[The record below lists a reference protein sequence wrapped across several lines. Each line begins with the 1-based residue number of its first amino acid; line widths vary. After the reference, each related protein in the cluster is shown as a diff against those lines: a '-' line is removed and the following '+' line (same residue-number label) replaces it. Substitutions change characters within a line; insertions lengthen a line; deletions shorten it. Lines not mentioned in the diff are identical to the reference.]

1 MTTVD
6 QAGSWPVADPAA
18 GRGEVSGV
26 ATARPG
32 GSTLS
37 GTRGRR
43 PSRLLGIRTEIP
55 VAWRA
60 GLGIAGVLGLLALW
74 YWSSSGGSALIATPG
89 ESWSAF
95 REMVGD
101 GTFQTDL
108 WASAQRIL
116 IGYGISL
123 VIGVVLGI
131 ATGTFFA
138 VDALFEPMIGFLR
151 YIPAPALIPLFLLL
165 LGIDESPKIWLI
177 VVGTAFYNVLM
188 TADVAR
194 AVPREMINASYTL
207 GAGRLRIVRRVILP
221 HSLPGIVDVARINL
235 AAAWSMLVV
244 AELLAAQ
251 SGLGYQ
257 LIRSQRFRAIDAMF
271 AILIA
276 FGVIGLL
283 SDVILRQVRNRIAPW
298 ARP

>member
-6 QAGSWPVADPAA
+6 RAGSWPASSAVA
-18 GRGEVSGV
+18 GTTGE
-26 ATARPG
+26 ATAVAEGSRP
-32 GSTLS
+32 S
-37 GTRGRR
+37 GTRGRP
-43 PSRLLGIRTEIP
+43 PSKLLGIRTEVP
-55 VAWRA
+55 AAWRI
-60 GLGIAGVLGLLALW
+60 GFGVVGVLGLLALW
-74 YWSSSGGSALIATPG
+74 FWSSSGGSALIATPT
-89 ESWSAF
+89 ESWTAF

-108 WASAQRIL
+108 WASAQRVL
-116 IGYGISL
+116 IGYSISMAIGI
-123 VIGVVLGI
+123 VLGI
-131 ATGTFFA
+131 ATGTFA
-138 VDALFEPMIGFLR
+138 SIDAFFEPMIGFLR

-194 AVPREMINASYTL
+194 NVPREMINASYTL
-207 GAGRLRIVRRVILP
+207 GAGRLRILRKVILP
-221 HSLPGIVDVARINL
+221 HSLPGIIDVARINL

-283 SDVILRQVRNRIAPW
+283 SDVLLRQVRNRIAPW
-298 ARP
+298 ARS